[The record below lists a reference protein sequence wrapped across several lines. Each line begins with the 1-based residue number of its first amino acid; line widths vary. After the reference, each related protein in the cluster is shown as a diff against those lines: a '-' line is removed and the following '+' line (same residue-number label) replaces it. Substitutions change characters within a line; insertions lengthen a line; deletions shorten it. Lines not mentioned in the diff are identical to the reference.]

1 MNDFG
6 RKVEEASSRVNKTIS
21 EVAERLEKESAEV
34 IQYLNDE
41 VVPAVR
47 SHSTKAMR
55 VAAEK
60 LTRLADYMEQHHP
73 PQK

>member
-6 RKVEEASSRVNKTIS
+6 RKVEVASSRVNKTIS
-21 EVAERLEKESAEV
+21 EVAERLEKESTEV

-55 VAAEK
+55 IAAEK

>member
-21 EVAERLEKESAEV
+21 EVAERLEKESTEV

-41 VVPAVR
+41 VVPADR

-55 VAAEK
+55 IAAEK

>member
-21 EVAERLEKESAEV
+21 EVAERLEKESTEV

-55 VAAEK
+55 IAAEK
-60 LTRLADYMEQHHP
+60 LARLADYMEQHHP

>member
-21 EVAERLEKESAEV
+21 EVAGRLEKESTEV

-55 VAAEK
+55 IAAEK